1 MTDQRIQYTEEM
13 VGAGHGTKADTLNRL
28 ALVEHNTDGTHGAIT
43 TSAPATP
50 TAKTLY
56 EDTIIKAWCDWSYS
70 GGVPS
75 IDDDVNVTS
84 ITDNST
90 GNLTLNL
97 ATAFSSLNYGASA
110 ITEGTDFGLA
120 RVTAKMAASVT
131 IELYDTVG
139 ADALDDINGTAIFV
153 GKN

>member
-1 MTDQRIQYTEEM
+1 MADQRIQYTEEM

-28 ALVEHNTDGTHGAIT
+28 ALVEHNNDGTHGALT
-43 TSAPATP
+43 TAAPATP
-50 TAKTLY
+50 AAKTLY
-56 EDTIIKAWCDWSYS
+56 EDNIIKAWCDWSYS

-84 ITDNST
+84 ITDHST

-97 ATAFSSLNYGASA
+97 ATAFSSANYGGGGLSQG
-110 ITEGTDFGLA
+110 TEFGLV
-120 RVTAKMAASVT
+120 RIIVKFTTSVR
-131 IELYDTVG
+131 IELYDTTIANAV
-139 ADALDDINGTAIFV
+139 ADMDGTAIFV